1 MLAFN
6 NWWFH
11 LTGAE
16 QVFWGIAVIFTI
28 LFTIQFVISLIGL
41 DFDSDVDIDTDAGHV
56 DLHTGYD
63 VDPSFTLFSVRSIIA
78 FFTFFGWVGVISL
91 ANGVTLPLTLVLAT
105 VSGLIAMFF
114 VAIILYQLVKLSEV
128 GTLYI
133 DEALGKY
140 GEVYIPVPAERSGK
154 GRVTVEFENKTME
167 LDALTDGP
175 LLKTGTVVYVFKV
188 FEDNTLLVGEVA
200 DKNNH
205 SNNKPQTEKS

>member
-1 MLAFN
+1 MLSIN

-11 LTGAE
+11 LSGAE
-16 QVFWGIAVIFTI
+16 QVFWAIAVIFTI

-41 DFDSDVDIDTDAGHV
+41 DFDSDIDVDGDIGHA
-56 DLHTGYD
+56 DLHGGYD

-78 FFTFFGWVGVISL
+78 FFTFFGWVGVIAL
-91 ANGVTLPLTLVLAT
+91 ANEVALPMSVILAT

-140 GEVYIPVPAERSGK
+140 GEVYIPVPGNRAGK

-167 LDALTDGP
+167 LDAVTEGP
-175 LLKTGTVVYVFKV
+175 TLKTGTVIYVFKV
-188 FEDNTLLVGEVA
+188 FEDNTLLVGEVKE
-200 DKNNH
+200 KNGN
-205 SNNKPQTEKS
+205 SNNKQ

>member
-1 MLAFN
+1 MLSIN

-16 QVFWGIAVIFTI
+16 QVFWAIAVIFTI

-41 DFDSDVDIDTDAGHV
+41 DFDSDVDVDMADGGHL
-56 DLHTGYD
+56 DLHGGYD

-78 FFTFFGWVGVISL
+78 FFTFFGWVGVIGLSNDLSL
-91 ANGVTLPLTLVLAT
+91 ALSSVLAT

-128 GTLYI
+128 GTVYI

-140 GEVYIPVPAERSGK
+140 AEVYIPVPEKRNGK
-154 GRVTVEFENKTME
+154 GRVTVEFENKLME
-167 LDALTDGP
+167 LDAVTDGP
-175 LLKTGTVVYVFKV
+175 ILATGTIVYVLKV
-188 FEDNTLLVGEVA
+188 FENNTLLVSEVK
-200 DKNNH
+200 DKNGETND
-205 SNNKPQTEKS
+205 NN